1 VSGAQFFPVLLHHE
15 DYFFACS
22 HAASCLSPCAVT
34 SSLARRIPFL
44 FACRRAPVQSLPWRT
59 ALFLHAE
66 SASARLFFFAYR
78 RAVSGHFPGAQ
89 NFFFFCM
96 QSQRLVTSPCRARR
110 YFFFA
115 VLQNLFLHAASG
127 LFFWLCMTTCG
138 WKIFYLVNSRG
149 AHAGIFL
156 FYFFFLFL
164 SGHISSAA
172 RADFLYLF
180 SLSSSFSSRHA
191 YFLSFLPRSSAGSA
205 DIFFE
210 QFFWSLRSKT
220 S

>member
-1 VSGAQFFPVLLHHE
+1 
-15 DYFFACS
+15 
-22 HAASCLSPCAVT
+22 
-34 SSLARRIPFL
+34 
-44 FACRRAPVQSLPWRT
+44 VQSLPWRT

-66 SASARLFFFAYR
+66 SASARLFFFACR

-89 NFFFFCM
+89 NFFFAC
-96 QSQRLVTSPCRARR
+96 SRSVWSLPPAARADI
-110 YFFFA
+110 FFFA

-127 LFFWLCMTTCG
+127 LSFWLCMTTCG

-180 SLSSSFSSRHA
+180 SLSSYFSSRHA